1 MSHFAVAV
9 ITKKRDVKSIE
20 KILEPYWEELEVE
33 AYIDE
38 TKEELIKQA
47 KNIQE
52 RYLKQIEEG
61 KEFTEEYQ
69 LKYINAKNDEEL
81 YEAHKDKYDKYD
93 EDGNHL
99 TTYNPNSK
107 WDWYDIGGRW
117 RDIILTSEINNDTFE
132 HNSFA
137 ELFGGNDSNR
147 ETPEGY
153 KWVNGARIKEI
164 DFKKMEEIYN
174 KPFTLWAL
182 VDEYN
187 WYEQGKMGW
196 WALNDATEE
205 SEEAFKRFFKEYL
218 ENPDNQDKYLV
229 VVDCHI

>member
-61 KEFTEEYQ
+61 KESTEEYQ

-81 YEAHKDKYDKYD
+81 YEAYKDKCDKYD

-117 RDIILTSEINNDTFE
+117 RDIILTSEINN
-132 HNSFA
+132 A
-137 ELFGGNDSNR
+137 
-147 ETPEGY
+147 
-153 KWVNGARIKEI
+153 A
-164 DFKKMEEIYN
+164 
-174 KPFTLWAL
+174 
-182 VDEYN
+182 
-187 WYEQGKMGW
+187 
-196 WALNDATEE
+196 
-205 SEEAFKRFFKEYL
+205 
-218 ENPDNQDKYLV
+218 
-229 VVDCHI
+229 